1 MEPAG
6 TMGFLQITIE
16 APVRSPKAHQVYRG
30 KHAASMRLAWILTL
44 CLASSARTAQ
54 PARPSVPVILIS
66 VDTLRADHL
75 SCYRYGRFRTPHI
88 DSLAQ
93 GGTIFAAIEAQIPLT
108 LPSHTSLLTSTYPFV
123 TGVEENG
130 EMVPPGALTLAGILK
145 AQGYHTAAFIGGYFL
160 ARRFG
165 LDQGFETYD
174 SPFDLTSEHLV
185 EAPDMK
191 RPAAEVT
198 LKAQQWLEAH
208 DRQPFFL
215 FLHLFDLHRPYGP
228 PPAYRAR
235 FGEDEYDAELAYVD
249 SVLGDFRDF
258 LARRGLYDR
267 SLIVFTSDHG
277 ESLGDH
283 GESTH
288 GYFIYQS
295 TLHVPLIIHWP
306 QGAGPRRARV
316 EAPAG
321 LIDVAPTI
329 LQALGVPVPASFQGA
344 SLFPLLAAAPP
355 ASRTVYSESLY
366 AHDNFR
372 CAPLRSLRVGN
383 YQYIAT
389 TKPEL
394 YDLSRDPGE
403 LRNLVTGQQAK
414 ASSLQEELRALW
426 SRYRPPKPP
435 VRAVVDPEVRA
446 NLHALGYLEEGKPEA
461 TLEETGPDAKDRLVE
476 YRQFLRGTR
485 LIVSGRFDE
494 AAPIFEEILQE
505 DPNNLSAHYDLAS
518 CEVQQ
523 GRVTD
528 AVQHLHAVLALD
540 PHNVTGLEL
549 LGTAWLSVRNLER
562 ARAEFEQLLSFYPQD
577 YTAQYKLGV
586 IAVLQGRDDDAFPH
600 AQAAVGIRPQSAEAH
615 NLLGR
620 VDFERGELN
629 QAKVELETAIRLQPP
644 FPEAYYNLGRV
655 FEKQK
660 RIGEAAKEFQLALHY
675 NPNFTA
681 AREALKRLGPTP

>member
-1 MEPAG
+1 MAS
-6 TMGFLQITIE
+6 LQVASEI
-16 APVRSPKAHQVYRG
+16 PVRSPWPRQVHRG
-30 KHAASMRLAWILTL
+30 KHGSILRLALILLL
-44 CLASSARTAQ
+44 CLASLARSAE
-54 PARPSVPVILIS
+54 PPRPTVPVILIS

-75 SCYRYGRFRTPHI
+75 SCYGYGRFRTPHI

-93 GGTIFAAIEAQIPLT
+93 GGTVFAAIEAQIPLT
-108 LPSHTSLLTSTYPFV
+108 LPSHTSLLTSTFPFV
-123 TGVEENG
+123 NGVEENG
-130 EMVPPGALTLAGILK
+130 EVVPPGALTLAGVLK
-145 AQGYHTAAFIGGYFL
+145 AQGYRTAAFIGGYFL

-165 LDQGFETYD
+165 LDQGFEVYD
-174 SPFDLTSEHLV
+174 SPFDLRSEHLA
-185 EAPDMK
+185 EALDMK

-198 LKAQQWLEAH
+198 LKAQQWLEDH

-215 FLHLFDLHRPYGP
+215 FLHLFDLHRPYDP

-235 FGEDEYDAELAYVD
+235 FGEDEYDAELAYID
-249 SVLGDFRDF
+249 SVLGDFKDF
-258 LARRGLYDR
+258 LARRGLYNPT
-267 SLIVFTSDHG
+267 LIVFTSDHG

-288 GYFIYQS
+288 GYFVYQS

-306 QGAGPRRARV
+306 QGAGPHPARV
-316 EAPAG
+316 EASAG

-329 LQALGVPVPASFQGA
+329 VQALGLPVPPSFQGT
-344 SLFPLLAAAPP
+344 SLFPLLAAASP
-355 ASRTVYSESLY
+355 ASRKVYSESLY

-394 YDLSRDPGE
+394 YDLSRDPSE
-403 LRNLVTGQQAK
+403 LRNLVTAEQAQ
-414 ASSLQEELRALW
+414 ASSLQEELRALL
-426 SRYRPPKPP
+426 SRYCPPKPP
-435 VRAVVDPEVRA
+435 VRAAVDPEVRA

-461 TLEETGPDAKDRLVE
+461 ALEESGPDAKDRLVE

-494 AAPIFEEILQE
+494 AAPIFEAILQE
-505 DPNNLSAHYDLAS
+505 DPDNLSAHYDLAS
-518 CEVQQ
+518 CEVQE

-540 PHNVTGLEL
+540 PHNVTALEL
-549 LGTAWLSVRNLER
+549 LGTAWLSARNLER
-562 ARAEFEQLLSFYPQD
+562 ARAEFERLVSFYPQD

-586 IAVLQGRDDDAFPH
+586 IAILQGRNDVAFRH

-620 VDFERGELN
+620 VDFERGELD
-629 QAKVELETAIRLQPP
+629 QAKGELETAIRLQPP

-660 RIGEAAKEFQLALHY
+660 RNGEAAKQFQLALHY

-681 AREALKRLGPTP
+681 AREALKRLGATP